1 MSARIWN
8 DNRNNRSLAG
18 MAGVNTPIVTGRRVM
33 IVLTAIVLL
42 VATLVG
48 ANGISRL
55 APQSSALPA
64 TNRVAL
70 ENVRDYAP
78 ALSADGL
85 NYAIDGGVLYAG
97 RPLDW
102 QRVTTPEGVIV
113 GSVAL
118 DANNPQAVYIG
129 AANELALYRS
139 LDGGA
144 NWLYVPLTNEAIG
157 GVTDVAFDSHTRL
170 LYVGTDTA
178 GVFRLRDVGSSIT
191 SGGHFAVE
199 TPVVEVAA
207 DSTGAGMAFFRTEQ
221 ALYRS
226 ENGGMSWI
234 PVETLTSVPTAIVV
248 ANSKPP
254 VVYAGTMD
262 RGLLRSDTGETWMAA
277 NDGFDWTPGSR
288 LSVDALAVD
297 PQQPG
302 VLYAAT
308 SFLYGS
314 TEVHQSP
321 TGVWMSAEAG
331 SQWAPIVR
339 SVDAPV
345 AELLPVSGVNGA
357 VYATTVQNRT
367 PVALGLAPVASKL
380 TAPVV
385 DTSLE
390 ANVGT
395 WFSLALAG
403 VAALWLAVLLV
414 AELRKPAPATHTPAM
429 QTVQTRR

>member
-8 DNRNNRSLAG
+8 DNSTRSTG
-18 MAGVNTPIVTGRRVM
+18 MTVAQPLVTGRRLM
-33 IVLTAIVLL
+33 IALTAIVLI

-64 TNRVAL
+64 ANKVTL
-70 ENVRDYAP
+70 ENVRDFAP

-85 NYAIDGGVLYAG
+85 NYAIDGGQLFAG

-102 QRVTTPEGVIV
+102 QRVATPEGVIV
-113 GSVAL
+113 SSVAL
-118 DANNPQAVYIG
+118 DANNPQTVFIG

-144 NWLYVPLTNEAIG
+144 NWLYVPLTTEAIG

-178 GVFRLRDVGSSIT
+178 GVYRLRDVGSSVT
-191 SGGHFAVE
+191 GGGHFAVE
-199 TPVVEVAA
+199 APVIEVAA

-221 ALYRS
+221 ALFRS
-226 ENGGMSWI
+226 ENGGLSWL

-262 RGLLRSDTGETWMAA
+262 RGLLRSDTGETWMVA
-277 NDGFDWTPGSR
+277 NDGFGWAPGSR

-297 PQQPG
+297 PQQPA

-308 SFLYGS
+308 SYLYGS

-321 TGVWMSAEAG
+321 TGVWMSANAG

-339 SVDAPV
+339 SSEAPIAELMPV
-345 AELLPVSGVNGA
+345 AGVNGA
-357 VYATTVQNRT
+357 VYATAVQNRT
-367 PVALGLAPVASKL
+367 PLALGLAPVAPKV
-380 TAPVV
+380 TTPAV
-385 DTSLE
+385 DTSLQ
-390 ANVGT
+390 ANLGT
-395 WFSLALAG
+395 WFALGLAG
-403 VAALWLAVLLV
+403 LAALWLAVLLV
-414 AELRKPAPATHTPAM
+414 AELRKPASAATLTPAM
-429 QTVQTRR
+429 QTVRTHQ